1 MSDTSHPPLQESGH
15 EIDDVEDKSGEVLS
29 QSSLSFSN
37 IEPPL
42 PTTSIQSFQLSQF
55 LMEKDLFS
63 NSDSNNVRQTI
74 HLGGEEKCYSI
85 YGNEIKIIT
94 KESSSCSNKVKF
106 KTIVDYNWEQRYY
119 YSNTIAVNENFV
131 SYGLKGRNG
140 FLVRVIN
147 RNDKNI
153 TLLLKGAKAAIDELA
168 FANYFSNKL
177 AFIDKAGNLF
187 VRLITLEDGS
197 LKETSLLHI
206 EGWNTSKSSINRL
219 IWNQSL
225 YENTCTEVDKPGEI
239 SAPYYVAIAS
249 GNQVKVF
256 DITALISNNVSSI
269 NIADLR
275 KHYACISDDS
285 CATIYDLALTAGGD
299 TLATAG
305 NDGTLKFWK
314 ISTSNPKEQMC
325 VHLLSKPHDGAPIHT
340 LKFCDDITTRDDS
353 EAFWRFLITASK
365 FNHEIKIWCT
375 VDWTCLQTIRF
386 TYPPEES
393 NDGQLSPILQVA
405 LDRTASYLTLSDI
418 NRKMLYILKLHQ
430 NVEENLASATSISEF
445 SLARSILQFSITRAK
460 RLTSVEMRAEL
471 TESDEDDLED
481 DFRNTSSVDDLHIQS
496 LGSVIE
502 MTTVDTRSIQDVKI
516 RFQPNPT
523 EPTPLSSVTSGT
535 FSAVFRLTA
544 MKRFCTLFITQ
555 LLFLLYQAM
564 QSIASNLANST
575 TSNEFLPNL
584 EDSISML
591 STQNSSMGTVT
602 PLQVMSPD
610 AFELPK
616 SANTIDDNIDSIA
629 SLSKAPNIATEPK
642 SYDTLDSQFVPKE
655 QLSHGLNVDE
665 ISREKELETPT
676 STHDSAK
683 KDLIDSNIS
692 ESTVNDN
699 DEEDVIIED
708 DEIGVDYG
716 SAIDEQPLACHV
728 ATNATTD
735 SIKGTILVHNHD
747 TIRDNHY
754 IIALILMYDVSLPAA
769 TNEEL
774 ADRISSTTSS
784 NSEGL
789 PSAEHD
795 HAIHVPPATSDATMT
810 PDVSFTQRASEVDN
824 LASDGKQVVEQ
835 LKSIIIMLNAQ
846 KSEINDLKKQLKD
859 STRSVVTKTSST
871 ANNINNRLS
880 SLQNTLRQDRQRFD
894 QSQRTQQQQ
903 EYQQLDKIQVSVN
916 QAQSNTVGRIEKI
929 IKNEIKTTIIP
940 SIVSNVSLI
949 KGQLPR
955 DNKPSDA
962 VVKQSIRD
970 LFLDKAVMQSVG
982 DRLISSLKPNL
993 ISACRE
999 SFVNNLVPA
1008 FEKSCMEMIKQ
1019 FDVSI
1024 QKGIQDYLKQT
1035 ETYLEKSILQQQEST
1050 KAVFVNEFKNIELSL
1065 SQNQDVNRHK
1075 QLLQTMSTMHQT
1087 LADEFQKRLDN
1098 FKAEIAESVKHIVNE
1113 QLKNAGSATNTASST
1128 PTLSRTDIIKKEV
1141 KALCDQGKVV
1151 EAFHK
1156 ALHTSNVSIVTEL
1169 CRDVSSSVIFTGNVC
1184 LLSQAMLLSLI
1195 QYLSVEMT
1203 NDIELK
1209 IGYLEDC
1216 IMALDFTDGVTK
1228 MHGAKILQSLLDHI
1242 NRILLM
1248 SNEYKISSTIV
1259 KKLKVLK
1266 SLSTSHLK

>member
-42 PTTSIQSFQLSQF
+42 PT
-55 LMEKDLFS
+55 
-63 NSDSNNVRQTI
+63 
-74 HLGGEEKCYSI
+74 
-85 YGNEIKIIT
+85 
-94 KESSSCSNKVKF
+94 VKF
-106 KTIVDYNWEQRYY
+106 KTIVDYNWEQGYY

-340 LKFCDDITTRDDS
+340 LKFCDDITTRDD
-353 EAFWRFLITASK
+353 
-365 FNHEIKIWCT
+365 
-375 VDWTCLQTIRF
+375 RF

-523 EPTPLSSVTSGT
+523 EPTPLSSVTS
-535 FSAVFRLTA
+535 
-544 MKRFCTLFITQ
+544 
-555 LLFLLYQAM
+555 
-564 QSIASNLANST
+564 
-575 TSNEFLPNL
+575 
-584 EDSISML
+584 DSISML

-716 SAIDEQPLACHV
+716 SAIDEQPLTCHV

-747 TIRDNHY
+747 TIRDIHY

-1156 ALHTSNVSIVTEL
+1156 
-1169 CRDVSSSVIFTGNVC
+1169 
-1184 LLSQAMLLSLI
+1184 LLGRLYNGS
-1195 QYLSVEMT
+1195 
-1203 NDIELK
+1203 
-1209 IGYLEDC
+1209 
-1216 IMALDFTDGVTK
+1216 
-1228 MHGAKILQSLLDHI
+1228 
-1242 NRILLM
+1242 
-1248 SNEYKISSTIV
+1248 
-1259 KKLKVLK
+1259 
-1266 SLSTSHLK
+1266 